1 MTTLLG
7 CKGYDHIDRNPF
19 NNRKVNLRPA
29 TIQENNRNR
38 SLSKRN
44 TSGYIGVRWLERLHK
59 WIADIRI
66 DKKTKHIGVYLN
78 KEDAI
83 RARLNAENKYFGN
96 FAPQRHLFEQ
106 YGITIQNESEGT
118 DELQAI

>member
-1 MTTLLG
+1 M
-7 CKGYDHIDRNPF
+7 
-19 NNRKVNLRPA
+19 
-29 TIQENNRNR
+29 
-38 SLSKRN
+38 
-44 TSGYIGVRWLERLHK
+44 RWLERLHK